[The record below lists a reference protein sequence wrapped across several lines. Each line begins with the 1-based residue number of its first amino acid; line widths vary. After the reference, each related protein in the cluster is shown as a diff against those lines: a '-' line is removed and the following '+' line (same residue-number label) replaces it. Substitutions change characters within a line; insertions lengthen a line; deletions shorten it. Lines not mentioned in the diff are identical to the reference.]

1 MLLCSSIVMRLLSN
15 DHELVILFNEHY
27 ISIIKRISDEKPTN
41 ITKVYYFDNDK
52 QAFSYI

>member
-1 MLLCSSIVMRLLSN
+1 MRLLCN